1 MAMKEIKKLADIED
15 IAKAWKNDTTGNLLS
30 QIKIGST
37 VYELKDLIAR
47 DSIELLHD
55 LVTALGEEDVRLAG
69 LVTELQTAAQNLA
82 DNKAD
87 KEQVAKDIKAAVDA
101 EAAIARVAEKANADA
116 IAALDEEV
124 KANDE
129 DIAKINALLETVSD
143 EDNITSLKELA
154 LWVEEHGEDAAEMS
168 KTITANTKAIEDE
181 AKARDDADKAIDER
195 LVEIEEA
202 LGEGAGSV
210 ADQIAGAKE
219 EAIDAAKEYTDD
231 EIKKLGNLATK
242 DIEDLDL
249 KNLAHA
255 NTATGTVFGQT
266 ISDVKATGTI
276 VTGVSLSDTA
286 VEKDVTATGT
296 FTPAGN
302 VAGTVTIAEHAV
314 PVKVTNNDASA
325 IVTKGTGTSNASVTV
340 TPSTTEVVSGI
351 TGSLPTFV
359 EGSFN
364 AGKLETEDVTIAGHD
379 HLTAAVS
386 DEMLTFTASMVDA
399 ITFKAVTNYV
409 APTKAAD
416 TWTPGTAYTTQTAT
430 VVSGIDSAS
439 ATVEYE
445 KVTGVTY
452 QKAEEN
458 ASGTCAGSTVAI
470 NATFTGSEGAVNV
483 GGKYTDTTY
492 TASANTGA
500 VELAVGNIVVADRQ
514 VTVTADI

>member
-1 MAMKEIKKLADIED
+1 MAMNIVDEKKVA
-15 IAKAWKNDTTGNLLS
+15 ANGLLS
-30 QIKIGST
+30 KIEIGGKI
-37 VYELKDLIAR
+37 YEIKDLIAR
-47 DSIELLHD
+47 EGVETLSGLID
-55 LVTALGEEDVRLAG
+55 ALSAKVGNVGEDE
-69 LVTELQTAAQNLA
+69 NLA
-82 DNKAD
+82 ALVAALQEAVNGLNTNKAD

-101 EAAIARVAEKANADA
+101 EAAIARAAEKANADA

-154 LWVEEHGEDAAEMS
+154 LWVEEHGADAAEMS
-168 KTITANTKAIEDE
+168 KSITANAEAIAKE
-181 AKARDDADKAIDER
+181 AKDRADADTAFDGR
-195 LVEIEEA
+195 LADVEA
-202 LGEGAGSV
+202 LLTGGEGSV
-210 ADQIAGAKE
+210 GEQIEGAKE
-219 EAIDAAKEYTDD
+219 AAIEAAKDYTDE
-231 EIKKLGNLATK
+231 EINKLGDLAKKNEADLNLKA
-242 DIEDLDL
+242 
-249 KNLAHA
+249 LAHKDS
-255 NTATGTVFGQT
+255 ATGTVAGET
-266 ISDVKATGTI
+266 ISGVKATGTV

-286 VEKDVTATGT
+286 VEKDVTATGK
-296 FTPAGN
+296 FTPAGS
-302 VAGTVTIAEHAV
+302 VAGSVTIAEHAV

-325 IVTKGTGTSNASVTV
+325 TLTTGTGVSNASVTV

-351 TGSLPTFV
+351 TGALPTFV
-359 EGSFN
+359 EGSFD

-379 HLTAAVS
+379 HLTAAVN
-386 DEMLTFTASMVDA
+386 DETLTFTASMVDA

-416 TWTPGTAYTTQTAT
+416 TWTPGTAYTAQTT
-430 VVSGIDSAS
+430 EVVSGIDSAS
-439 ATVEYE
+439 ASIEYE

-452 QKAEEN
+452 KKAEES

-500 VELAVGNIVVADRQ
+500 VELAVGDIVVAAKE
-514 VTVTADI
+514 VTVQ